1 MGTPNLSLVP
11 NNTEYSKEICA
22 NEVNT
27 SHLDGEVV
35 LKNKTAFQSL
45 DAIEIALLR
54 LSLKQKE
61 IQFYLDELNLYYHD

>member
-11 NNTEYSKEICA
+11 NNAEYPNEIYA